1 MTPRLAFISGA
12 GSGLGK
18 ELAFLLAQKKIPLF
32 LTSKDPGK
40 LEAVE
45 KQLQGL
51 TSVFSAPADLT
62 VQKDIDH
69 LLELIRQKAPDLVI
83 NNAGCGLYGEVLSFT
98 LDQQMKILK
107 INIDALLQISIES
120 ARILKEEKETGT
132 IMNIASAASFF
143 TYPSFALYA
152 ASKRFVKEF
161 SLSFD
166 EELSSHGIRV
176 LTCLPGRFQSDFR
189 YNASSHKQK
198 SPSSPS
204 WDTMSLR
211 STAEKILKQIEQ
223 KKRCKTID
231 WRYQIACHI
240 ALLLP
245 RRWLAKLLKK
255 GIDEIII
262 ISKA

>member
-1 MTPRLAFISGA
+1 MTPKLAFITGA

-18 ELAFLLAQKKIPLF
+18 ELAFLLAKKKIPLF
-32 LTSKDPGK
+32 LTSKDPHK
-40 LEAVE
+40 LEDVK
-45 KQLQGL
+45 KQLESQ
-51 TSVFSAPADLT
+51 TSIFTLAADLT
-62 VQKDIDH
+62 LQKDLDH
-69 LLELIRQKAPDLVI
+69 LLQVLREKEPDLVI
-83 NNAGCGLYGEVLSFT
+83 NNAGFGLYGEVLSFS
-98 LDQQMKILK
+98 LDQQMKMLK
-107 INIDALLQISIES
+107 INVDALTAISIES
-120 ARILKEEKETGT
+120 ARILKEKKSSGT

-166 EELSSHGIRV
+166 EELLPYGIRV

-189 YNASSHKQK
+189 YKASSHK
-198 SPSSPS
+198 SSSSPS

-211 STAEKILKQIEQ
+211 STAEKVLLQIEQ

-231 WRYQIACHI
+231 WRYQIFCHL

-245 RRWLAKLLKK
+245 RRWISKLLKK
-255 GIDEIII
+255 GVDAMI
-262 ISKA
+262 